1 MSDLIDCVVIGAG
14 VVGLA
19 VARRLAMRGLEV
31 VVLDGESQVGM
42 HTSSRNSEVIHAG
55 IYYPEGSLKGQLCVQ
70 GKHALYQ
77 YCRERHVPHQ
87 NLGKLIIATQ
97 ASEETILAGIVDKA
111 RANGVD
117 DLVWLSRDD
126 VHARSPELRATAG
139 LFSPSTGIVDSHALM
154 LSYQGDLEAAGGMV
168 LLHQRVARIVAEDS
182 AFAVCV
188 AGSSDVDVRCRM
200 LINSAGLWAPAL
212 ARSIEGYDAALA
224 PEAYFAIGHY
234 FAYAGPSPF
243 SHLVYPVPIP
253 GGLGIHATN
262 DMAGSCRFGPDAEWI
277 DDVDYT
283 FDEGRR
289 SAFVEA
295 IRRYFPG
302 VDPDKLSP
310 AYTGIRPKLYAAG
323 QPAADFQIQD
333 AAEHGLPGLVNLF
346 GIESP
351 GLTSSLAIADQ
362 VSSRLDP

>member
-1 MSDLIDCVVIGAG
+1 MSDAIDCVVVGAG

-19 VARRLAMRGLEV
+19 VARQLAMSGLEV
-31 VVLDGESQVGM
+31 VVLDSESQIGM

-77 YCRERHVPHQ
+77 YCREKRVPHR

-97 ASEETILAGIVDKA
+97 TSEEATLAGIVDKA
-111 RANGVD
+111 SANGVD
-117 DLVWLSRDD
+117 DLQWLSRDN
-126 VHARSPELRATAG
+126 VQAISAELRATAG
-139 LFSPSTGIVDSHALM
+139 LLSPSTGIIDSHALM

-168 LLHQRVARIVAEDS
+168 LLHQRVQRIVAEDS

-188 AGSSDVDVRCRM
+188 EGSSDVDVRCKM
-200 LINSAGLWAPAL
+200 LINSAGLWAPKL

-224 PEAYFAIGHY
+224 PEAFFAIGHY

-262 DMAGSCRFGPDAEWI
+262 DIAGSCRFGPDAEWI

-283 FDEGRR
+283 FEAQRKPG
-289 SAFVEA
+289 FIEA

-302 VDPDKLSP
+302 VDPGKLSP

-323 QPAADFQIQD
+323 QPAADFDIQD
-333 AAEHGLPGLVNLF
+333 AATHGLPGLVNLF

-362 VSSRLDP
+362 VSGRLLA